1 MRQQG
6 VMIEHRVDGVTRMRV
21 YVSGDTLTGDHIS
34 EIARREPDIDVAVM
48 HRGGTRVL
56 LHTVTMDAGQ
66 GVDFLT
72 RLRPHQAVPVHY
84 DDYGGFRSPLS
95 TFEDATRVA
104 SLDDAVTYVL
114 PGETLPLPP
123 RRGV

>member
-1 MRQQG
+1 M
-6 VMIEHRVDGVTRMRV
+6 DGATRLRL

-48 HRGGTRVL
+48 HLGGTRVL

-72 RLRPHQAVPVHY
+72 RLRPVRRCPCTTTTIGV
-84 DDYGGFRSPLS
+84 FRSPLS
-95 TFEDATRVA
+95 DFERATHA
-104 SLDDAVTYVL
+104 AGLDDLITYVL
-114 PGETLPLPP
+114 PGETLPLAP
-123 RRGV
+123 RPGTADRT